1 VNSFERPLGG
11 LLRRSARWA
20 RRLAAGSALVAALAI
35 PAAAQ
40 ADSIL
45 YIDGGNVWSSHPDG
59 SAKIQLTDGGDWHSP
74 TQADDG
80 TFAAVEGAGNL
91 IQLFAPDGRPL
102 HTISTVGTKSSDGGQ
117 FAPRPLDLSLTP
129 DGSRLAYSYK
139 QWSCPIASTCDTVQR
154 ATMYTDT
161 DVTEATPL
169 ATYGVQS
176 GVSDPEWIDD
186 ERALVFGGYLKQVN
200 IDPLGG
206 GDDSYVNWMRPREDM
221 GDGELTR
228 DMTKM
233 ATTWSYG
240 ANKIIVFWVVNGD
253 PRTELPPPQPEEAC
267 ETTPDPNGSDP
278 SWSPDGSAVAFASSG
293 GIEVVRFTGFLRHE
307 EGGCTVGS
315 QNVITPTGSEPDWG
329 PAEPPA
335 ARWSAPPA
343 PAPAPGPSASA
354 PASNGTAAGAQ
365 GPAAHPSAGHPL
377 SLAARP
383 VRLGRALAKGLEVT
397 VDASGPGPLKAEA
410 QVHGTVVATGQ
421 VTAKAAGAKALRLNF
436 TSKGRRLLAGHR
448 SVTLKVTVTQ
458 AGTKATTTVSLK
470 R

>member
-1 VNSFERPLGG
+1 VNSSERPRGG

-20 RRLAAGSALVAALAI
+20 RRLAAGSALLAALAI

-45 YIDGGNVWSSHPDG
+45 YIDGGNVWSAHPDG

-80 TFAAVEGAGNL
+80 TFAAVEGTSNL

-139 QWSCPIASTCDTVQR
+139 EWSCPVVSTCGTVQR

-161 DVTEATPL
+161 NVTEATPF

-176 GVSDPEWIDD
+176 GVSDPEWISDD
-186 ERALVFGGYLKQVN
+186 RALVFGGYLKQVN

-206 GDDSYVNWMRPREDM
+206 GDDSYTNWMRPREDM
-221 GDGELTR
+221 GDGELSR
-228 DMTKM
+228 DMTRM
-233 ATTWSYG
+233 ATTWGYG
-240 ANKIIVFWVVNGD
+240 ADKIIVFWVVDGD

-267 ETTPDPNGSDP
+267 ETTADPNSADP
-278 SWSPDGSAVAFASSG
+278 SWSPDGSAVAFAFSE
-293 GIEVVRFTGFLRHE
+293 GIEVVRFSGYRRHE

-315 QNVITPTGSEPDWG
+315 QNVITATGSEPDWG

-335 ARWSAPPA
+335 VRWSAA
-343 PAPAPGPSASA
+343 PAPTSAPGPAASA
-354 PASNGTAAGAQ
+354 PASNGTAPGAQ
-365 GPAAHPSAGHPL
+365 GPAAHPSAGHAL
-377 SLAARP
+377 SLAAQP
-383 VRLGRALAKGLEVT
+383 DRLGRVLAKGLALT
-397 VDASGPGPLKAEA
+397 VDAPTAGPLKAEA
-410 QVHGTVVATGQ
+410 RVHGTVVATGQ
-421 VTAKAAGAKALRLNF
+421 VTAKAAGAATLRLGF
-436 TSKGRRLLAGHR
+436 TPKGKRLLAGRR

-458 AGTKATTTVSLK
+458 SATTATTAVTVK